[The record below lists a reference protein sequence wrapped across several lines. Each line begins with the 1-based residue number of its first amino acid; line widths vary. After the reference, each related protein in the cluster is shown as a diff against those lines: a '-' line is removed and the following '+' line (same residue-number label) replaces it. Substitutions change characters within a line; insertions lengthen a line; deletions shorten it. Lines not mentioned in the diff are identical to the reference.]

1 MKTPPILLKLLH
13 DSAAKPS
20 HNFNKTA
27 SRKGDGGFTLLEL
40 IVIVLV
46 LGILSA
52 IAAPSW
58 LAFINRQRVRTVND
72 RVLQTLRSA
81 QSEAKRSKRDITVT
95 FNYDPNATPPVDPP
109 TVTIN
114 LTDPAT
120 NPPQQTA
127 LPTTPLTPPIQ
138 KVTFDAGGE
147 IKPRTIALSIN
158 KPLINNAASITFNYQ
173 GNITSPSIQ
182 TSTPPKGT
190 DRFVV
195 TVAPFDKSVPS
206 GLGPNTKGKQC
217 VIVETILGSMRTDE
231 GEFNATTG
239 QGCPVSP

>member
-13 DSAAKPS
+13 NSAAKPS
-20 HNFNKTA
+20 PNFNKTA

-40 IVIVLV
+40 IVIVLI

-58 LAFINRQRVRTVND
+58 LAFINNQRVRTVND

-95 FNYDPNATPPVDPP
+95 FNPTPDTDPP
-109 TVTIN
+109 TVTIYQ
-114 LTDPAT
+114 TDPAT

-127 LPTTPLTPPIQ
+127 LTTIPAIQ

-147 IKPRTIALSIN
+147 IKPGTIKLLIN
-158 KPLINNAASITFNYQ
+158 KPLINKTASITFNYQ
-173 GNITSPSIQ
+173 GNITSPLIQ
-182 TSTPPKGT
+182 TSKPPQKT
-190 DRFVV
+190 DRFIV
-195 TVAPFDKSVPS
+195 TVFPFS
-206 GLGPNTKGKQC
+206 GGGKQC
-217 VIVETILGSMRTDE
+217 VIVETLLGSMRTDE
-231 GEFNATTG
+231 GEFNDTTG

>member
-20 HNFNKTA
+20 HNFNKAA
-27 SRKGDGGFTLLEL
+27 SRKGDGGFTLLE
-40 IVIVLV
+40 VLV
-46 LGILSA
+46 IALIIGILVS

-127 LPTTPLTPPIQ
+127 LPTTPLTPLIQ

-147 IKPRTIALSIN
+147 IKPRTIKLLTN
-158 KPLINNAASITFNYQ
+158 QTLINNAASITFNYQ
-173 GNITSPSIQ
+173 GNITSPLIQ
-182 TSTPPKGT
+182 TSMPPQRT
-190 DRFVV
+190 DRFIV
-195 TVAPFDKSVPS
+195 TFVPFS
-206 GLGPNTKGKQC
+206 GGGKQC
-217 VIVETILGSMRTDE
+217 VIVETLLGSMRTDE
-231 GEFNATTG
+231 GEFNSTTG
-239 QGCPVSP
+239 QGCPVIP